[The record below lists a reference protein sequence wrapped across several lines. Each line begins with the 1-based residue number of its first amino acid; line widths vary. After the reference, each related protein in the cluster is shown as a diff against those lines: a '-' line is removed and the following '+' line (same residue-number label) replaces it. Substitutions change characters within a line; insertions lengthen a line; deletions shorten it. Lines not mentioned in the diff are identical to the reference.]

1 MRGSDARFVS
11 GRADPDE
18 PTGMLTHHQ
27 RHDVGCWDF
36 LNQLLSRTLE
46 LVFNYPT

>member
-18 PTGMLTHHQ
+18 PTGLLIHHQ
-27 RHDVGCWDF
+27 RHDAECWNF
-36 LNQLLSRTLE
+36 LDQLLSRTTE
-46 LVFNYPT
+46 QVFNYPT